1 MGPMSIAYADE
12 AIFLRNGGLSDRDI
26 ARATG
31 VGLSTVGSWLRRTRA
46 PKGERAERL
55 TELAAIVE
63 RAGRVMDPDYVVV
76 WLHRPVPAL
85 DDDKPIDV
93 IARGEYKRVARTL
106 SALES
111 QIAI

>member
-1 MGPMSIAYADE
+1 MGMSLAYANE
-12 AIFLRNGGLSDRDI
+12 AIYLREGGLSDRDI

-46 PKGERAERL
+46 PKGQRAERL
-55 TELAAIVE
+55 VELAAIVE
-63 RAGRVMDPDYVVV
+63 RATRVMEPDYVVV

-93 IARGEYKRVARTL
+93 IARGEYKRVAQLL

-111 QIAI
+111 PTAI

>member
-1 MGPMSIAYADE
+1 MSMSLAYADE
-12 AIFLRNGGLSDRDI
+12 AIHLREGGLSDRDI

-55 TELAAIVE
+55 AELAAIVD
-63 RAGRVMDPDYVVV
+63 RAAGVMDPEYVVV

-93 IARGEYKRVARTL
+93 LPRGEYKRVAQLLRG
-106 SALES
+106 LEE